1 MLAAYLKADE
11 IIEKLYRNNPS
22 QYKIERITIYQ
33 LLAAAYYELDRY
45 VEAVD
50 ADEEGLAIFNTL
62 PDEEQSTQRE
72 LYYNLYYNLY
82 QCYYYTQQ
90 HNEAYDAIEKIHPF
104 LKTEASEYAI
114 NIWFTALNAAYN
126 LGRYEILKYSE
137 EIIETLK
144 ACQDNKAVYSQVNAC
159 YAFLGALFSILGM

>member
-1 MLAAYLKADE
+1 MGSEMCIRD
-11 IIEKLYRNNPS
+11 S
-22 QYKIERITIYQ
+22 
-33 LLAAAYYELDRY
+33 
-45 VEAVD
+45 
-50 ADEEGLAIFNTL
+50 
-62 PDEEQSTQRE
+62 
-72 LYYNLYYNLY
+72 
-82 QCYYYTQQ
+82 YYTQQ

-159 YAFLGALFSILGM
+159 YAFLGALFFNTGHVDTALYFYDLSDKCATQHGHVRMLAYNKLNRLSLNLTGLSLIHISEPTRRTPISYAVFCLKNKN

>member
-1 MLAAYLKADE
+1 MSW
-11 IIEKLYRNNPS
+11 IC
-22 QYKIERITIYQ
+22 
-33 LLAAAYYELDRY
+33 Y

-90 HNEAYDAIEKIHPF
+90 HNEAYDAIEKF
-104 LKTEASEYAI
+104 
-114 NIWFTALNAAYN
+114 
-126 LGRYEILKYSE
+126 ILS
-137 EIIETLK
+137 
-144 ACQDNKAVYSQVNAC
+144 
-159 YAFLGALFSILGM
+159 

>member
-1 MLAAYLKADE
+1 MDLSL
-11 IIEKLYRNNPS
+11 
-22 QYKIERITIYQ
+22 
-33 LLAAAYYELDRY
+33 
-45 VEAVD
+45 
-50 ADEEGLAIFNTL
+50 
-62 PDEEQSTQRE
+62 
-72 LYYNLYYNLY
+72 
-82 QCYYYTQQ
+82 
-90 HNEAYDAIEKIHPF
+90 IHI

-159 YAFLGALFSILGM
+159 YAFLGALFFNTGHVDTALSFYDLSDKCATQQDVYKRQSFSTHLADERYRGGDSAPSYTVGPTHRDRETSACLLWQH